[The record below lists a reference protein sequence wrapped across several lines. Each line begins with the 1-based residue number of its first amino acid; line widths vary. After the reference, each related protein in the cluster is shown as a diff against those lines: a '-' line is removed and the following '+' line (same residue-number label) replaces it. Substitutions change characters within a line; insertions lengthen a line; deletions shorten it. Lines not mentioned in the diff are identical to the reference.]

1 MIGGVEGYDTPACG
15 GTRPRARD
23 RSRAVTSR
31 ARPRAR
37 ARATERVNFVRMSPA
52 RRALARAWNT
62 PRAVVA
68 MTTTTTTTSAPGGWG
83 ARWASAPA
91 MAAIA
96 RAGPRGGFERAFE
109 RSFGASARAREC
121 ALKATVA
128 AQIPKTNERLR
139 AIKQAHGDQSVGE
152 VTVNMVMGGMRGITG
167 MMYETSLLDAE
178 EGIRF
183 RGYTIPEL
191 RERLRLQKAAGRTA
205 AGGDHV
211 VDAHG

>member
-1 MIGGVEGYDTPACG
+1 MV
-15 GTRPRARD
+15 
-23 RSRAVTSR
+23 
-31 ARPRAR
+31 
-37 ARATERVNFVRMSPA
+37 
-52 RRALARAWNT
+52 
-62 PRAVVA
+62 
-68 MTTTTTTTSAPGGWG
+68 
-83 ARWASAPA
+83 
-91 MAAIA
+91 AAIA

-109 RSFGASARAREC
+109 RSFGASARARER

-191 RERLRLQKAAGRTA
+191 RERLPKASG
-205 AGGDHV
+205 GGDEPLPEGIMWLMLTGEIPS
-211 VDAHG
+211 DAQVRALTEELATRGEVPRAVFDVLDALPKNTHPMTQLSAALLAMQPESKFAKAYQEGVHKTKIWEQQPDITQIYTDI